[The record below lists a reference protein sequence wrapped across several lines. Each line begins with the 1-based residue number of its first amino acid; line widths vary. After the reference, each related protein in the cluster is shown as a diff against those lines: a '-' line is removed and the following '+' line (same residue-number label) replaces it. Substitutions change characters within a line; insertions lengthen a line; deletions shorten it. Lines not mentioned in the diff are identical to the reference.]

1 MNNLSWLEISKS
13 SLIHNLKQFKKI
25 IGSQTQ
31 LMAVVKSNAY
41 GHGLIECAKTFERAG
56 ADWLGVVNLNEA
68 LALKKTGVRKPIMVL
83 SYFDPSLGSLG
94 HLTQAIKK
102 GIRLP
107 IYDLKT
113 AKYLS
118 SIALKA
124 HKTAYLHV
132 KIDTGTSR
140 LGVFPSESVGFIKRL
155 LNLPNLQLEGLFSH
169 LADSENPNQT
179 FTNQQINI
187 FEKLIFKLEEQNINI
202 PLKHMACSAATILN
216 KRSWFNLV
224 RIGIS
229 LYGLYSIENGLE
241 KIRRKYPWFSLK
253 PALSWHTKVIQV
265 KDLPAGTNIGYGLT
279 YKAKCQTKIAV
290 LPIGYWEGY
299 DRKLSNQADVLIHGR
314 RVPVRG
320 RVCMNIT
327 MVDITDIPN
336 VRVGDRVTLIGR
348 DGKEEITT
356 DKLAKKI
363 STINYEIVTRINPLL
378 KRVYK

>member
-25 IGSQTQ
+25 IGVKTQ

-41 GHGLIECAKTFERAG
+41 GHGMVECAKIFEKAG
-56 ADWLGVVNLNEA
+56 ADWLGVVNLDEA
-68 LALKKTGVRKPIMVL
+68 LALKKAGIKKPVMVL
-83 SYFDPSLGSLG
+83 SYFDLSRDGQEALL
-94 HLTQAIKK
+94 QAIKT

-118 SIALKA
+118 RIALKA

-140 LGVFPSESVGFIKRL
+140 LGVLPSEATGFIKRL
-155 LNLPNLQLEGLFSH
+155 LKLPNLQLEGIFSH

-179 FTNQQINI
+179 FTNNQIDA
-187 FEKLIFKLEEQNINI
+187 FEKIITKLEKLGIII
-202 PLKHMACSAATILN
+202 PLKHIACSAATILN
-216 KRSWFNLV
+216 KRSWFNMV
-224 RIGIS
+224 RVGIS
-229 LYGLYSIENGLE
+229 LYGLYSIQDGWQ
-241 KIRRKYPWFSLK
+241 KMKQKYHWFSLN
-253 PALSWHTKVIQV
+253 PTLSWYTKVIQA
-265 KDLPAGTNIGYGLT
+265 KELPVGTNIGYGLT
-279 YKAKCQTKIAV
+279 YKTKRQTKIAV

-299 DRKLSNQADVLIHGR
+299 DRKLSNEADVLIHGQR
-314 RVPVRG
+314 APVRG

-327 MVDITDIPN
+327 MVDITDIPK

-348 DGKEEITT
+348 DGKEEITAEE
-356 DKLAKKI
+356 LAEKI
-363 STINYEIVTRINPLL
+363 GTINYEVITRINPLL
-378 KRVYK
+378 KRVY